1 VGWGI
6 AVSVHF
12 LFIGPEVLSSVE
24 VLVHPNVLILDG
36 SSAMVN
42 TLDSILTSHGY
53 RVEAYD
59 DGEACWQRLV
69 AGINGRVSIPDL
81 LLLDPNMP
89 GLDGL
94 RLLGRIRAEERLAR
108 MPVIVLTAETDVQIR
123 KDALGAGANDY
134 LSKPVELSE
143 LLDRVGG
150 VLSGPTAGGTLA
162 LESDTASDCSDML
175 PQQAR
180 RAVAC

>member
-1 VGWGI
+1 M
-6 AVSVHF
+6 
-12 LFIGPEVLSSVE
+12 
-24 VLVHPNVLILDG
+24 HPNVLILDA
-36 SSAMVN
+36 SSAMIN

-53 RVEAYD
+53 RVESYG
-59 DGEACWQRLV
+59 DGETCWQRLV
-69 AGINGRVSIPDL
+69 AGIDGTVSMPDL
-81 LLLDPNMP
+81 LLLDPNVP

-94 RLLGRIRAEERLAR
+94 RFLGRIRAEERLSC
-108 MPVIVLTAETDVQIR
+108 MPVIVLTAETDGQIR
-123 KDALGAGANDY
+123 KDALGAGANDC

-150 VLSGPTAGGTLA
+150 ALSRPAAKRALA
-162 LESDTASDCSDML
+162 LGTDTADNRSNAQ